1 MSSHRARHDR
11 AKPSSEPPVPPK
23 PAPREEPTLGR
34 ANSSQTVA
42 ITLGVGIGL
51 IVFLLALPYLG
62 WL

>member
-1 MSSHRARHDR
+1 MSSHRARRDR
-11 AKPSSEPPVPPK
+11 VEPPSEPHVPPK
-23 PAPREEPTLGR
+23 PAERDEPELGR

-42 ITLGVGIGL
+42 VTLGVGIGL

>member
-1 MSSHRARHDR
+1 MSSHRARRDR
-11 AKPSSEPPVPPK
+11 TKPSSERAVPPK
-23 PAPREEPTLGR
+23 TADREEPTLGR

-42 ITLGVGIGL
+42 VTLGVGIGL